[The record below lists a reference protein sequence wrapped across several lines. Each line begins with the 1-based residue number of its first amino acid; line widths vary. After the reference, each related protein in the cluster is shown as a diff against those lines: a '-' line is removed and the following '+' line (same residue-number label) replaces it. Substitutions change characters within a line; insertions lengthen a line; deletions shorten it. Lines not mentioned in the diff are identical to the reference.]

1 MIKAFISHS
10 SKQKDFALELVN
22 RLGRDYCKIDCYNF
36 ESAYKSINEIYR
48 AIEESTIFVLLIS
61 RDSLGSTWV
70 EEEIRFAKEKLSKTE
85 YERFWPFI
93 IDDSMA
99 IDDCPEWMKKDE
111 CFNLR
116 RFKSPYVLARDIEQK
131 FRKIIWSANP
141 KIRLLDTT
149 MVGRN
154 EDIAKFEDKFQS
166 GRGMK
171 LRALIISGRDGVG
184 KETFAKQCMYKVGY
198 PLEQVP
204 YRISMDV
211 KENIENFIVDLN
223 MITRTYAEKDL
234 LRVLSASPKEKSK
247 TAVKLLNELYE
258 TRSVVF
264 VEDNMSCVLPN
275 RTIPEWLADITND
288 KELNPQLGLYI
299 QSRIIPNV
307 YLEAEYPE
315 IAHIPLLPLSKK
327 DRHKLFY
334 SYIRTYEVSNITEE
348 DACFFVDRLLQS
360 PMQIQQAVE
369 AIKTKS
375 VEFAKKDIEAL
386 ITMGDKKIHPLLERY
401 KEEEQ
406 RELLVIMSRFDFI
419 SYDILEDIF
428 EERIKEVLNT
438 LLDMMIYGIVSTFGP
453 SNRFFRLDHYLSDY
467 IKRNHFSLPKDLE
480 LHIDD
485 VLEKRIGECND
496 ITKDTSLYL
505 YEVKK
510 QIMSGYGNAKSYLIP
525 SIVIRS
531 VMDIYN
537 KRDYELVIDI
547 CDKVLKDSHN
557 YYSDITREL
566 TYWLC
571 LALCRTQKEERFYE
585 EVKALDG
592 ADYWF
597 LKGFFQRIATKY
609 NSAEN
614 FLKKALEISP
624 SMQRAKRELVTALL
638 AQHRY
643 PEALSLAKENYE
655 RDSDNTYHMHAYFR
669 CLVKKV
675 NINREDIATL
685 KELLDKME
693 NSYSD
698 KKEELHMAMNIEFQ
712 ANIKRKSPD
721 EMLDLIRNAEKNF
734 PSSVNIQRAAHE
746 YKLKQAIVSKEVVFP
761 ED

>member
-1 MIKAFISHS
+1 
-10 SKQKDFALELVN
+10 
-22 RLGRDYCKIDCYNF
+22 
-36 ESAYKSINEIYR
+36 
-48 AIEESTIFVLLIS
+48 
-61 RDSLGSTWV
+61 
-70 EEEIRFAKEKLSKTE
+70 
-85 YERFWPFI
+85 
-93 IDDSMA
+93 
-99 IDDCPEWMKKDE
+99 
-111 CFNLR
+111 
-116 RFKSPYVLARDIEQK
+116 
-131 FRKIIWSANP
+131 
-141 KIRLLDTT
+141 
-149 MVGRN
+149 
-154 EDIAKFEDKFQS
+154 
-166 GRGMK
+166 
-171 LRALIISGRDGVG
+171 
-184 KETFAKQCMYKVGY
+184 
-198 PLEQVP
+198 
-204 YRISMDV
+204 
-211 KENIENFIVDLN
+211 
-223 MITRTYAEKDL
+223 
-234 LRVLSASPKEKSK
+234 
-247 TAVKLLNELYE
+247 
-258 TRSVVF
+258 
-264 VEDNMSCVLPN
+264 
-275 RTIPEWLADITND
+275 
-288 KELNPQLGLYI
+288 
-299 QSRIIPNV
+299 
-307 YLEAEYPE
+307 
-315 IAHIPLLPLSKK
+315 
-327 DRHKLFY
+327 
-334 SYIRTYEVSNITEE
+334 
-348 DACFFVDRLLQS
+348 
-360 PMQIQQAVE
+360 
-369 AIKTKS
+369 
-375 VEFAKKDIEAL
+375 
-386 ITMGDKKIHPLLERY
+386 MGDKKIHPLLERY

-510 QIMSGYGNAKSYLIP
+510 QIMSGYGNTKSYLIP

-597 LKGFFQRIATKY
+597 LKVFFQRIATKY

-698 KKEELHMAMNIEFQ
+698 KKEELHMANIEFQ